1 MKKFFAKL
9 INKFKGRMGLGEKR
23 FREKAAIESQTEKE
37 RLEAEMARRGDK
49 KYVSER
55 VIPDEQEITGPSDTE
70 KV

>member
-1 MKKFFAKL
+1 
-9 INKFKGRMGLGEKR
+9 LGEKR